1 MTVKTVAAMGEFGL
15 IEKLFASRQKS
26 DAPGVVLGIGDDAA
40 ILAVPRTQHL
50 LTTTD
55 TMVEGIHFT
64 SDADP
69 YLLGQKLLRVNL
81 SDMAAMGGVPRW
93 YLLSLTLPPATT
105 EAWAVEFARGLEE
118 AAEKFQVTLVGGDT
132 VASKGCMT
140 LTITLLGHVSQ
151 DRAVRR
157 AGAQPGD
164 RILVTGTIGDAAL
177 GLALRMGTLKVA
189 DPDEAGHFRD
199 RHNRPE
205 PRVAFGVWMQESALA
220 HAAIDISDGFVAD
233 LRRLC
238 LASGVGARVGAARV
252 PLSNGAR
259 RQVMMLGDG
268 MLGKLLTGGEDYELI
283 VTAPAGGVEAMMKG
297 AASVGVAL
305 TDVGEIVAGD
315 DVVVLLN
322 DEPLYLG
329 KGGWTHF

>member
-1 MTVKTVAAMGEFGL
+1 MTVKTVAAVGEFGL
-15 IEKLFASRQKS
+15 IEKLFASRQRP
-26 DAPGVVLGIGDDAA
+26 DAPGVALGIGDDAA
-40 ILAVPRTQHL
+40 ILTIPRTQQL

-55 TMVEGIHFT
+55 TMVEGVHFT

-81 SDMAAMGGVPRW
+81 SDIAAMGGLPRW
-93 YLLSLTLPPATT
+93 YLLSLTLPPATPY
-105 EAWAVEFARGLEE
+105 AWAEEFARGLEE
-118 AAEKFQVTLVGGDT
+118 AARQFDVNLVWGDT

-140 LTITLLGHVSQ
+140 LTITLMGLASQ

-157 AGAQPGD
+157 SGACVGD

-199 RHNRPE
+199 RHNCPD
-205 PRVAFGVWMQESALA
+205 PRVGFGLWMQESSLV
-220 HAAIDISDGFVAD
+220 HGAIDVSDGFVAD
-233 LRRLC
+233 LKRLC
-238 LASGVGARVGAARV
+238 LASKVGARVEAARV

-259 RQVMMLGDG
+259 RQVLLHGDSMLG
-268 MLGKLLTGGEDYELI
+268 MLLTGGEDYELI
-283 VTAPAGGVEAMMKG
+283 VTAPPGAVELLLAGAQQAGVP
-297 AASVGVAL
+297 L

-315 DVVVLLN
+315 DVSVFLN
-322 DEPLYLG
+322 DAPMHLG
-329 KGGWTHF
+329 KGGWSHF